1 MKNTNGTNQNDIQ
14 RLNRSLVLTILKR
27 SGVCSRAEIA
37 KLTGLQQATISNII
51 SEFIDWGIVKE
62 VGLLSSRK
70 GRRSIGIQ
78 MNTDQHYVIG
88 TRLTRDFFEVGIFD
102 LLGQNLLSRKIKNDK
117 ASGPRFV
124 VEKMKNEIG
133 KLLQN
138 TTYKDIISSGYV
150 LGIPIPIIYSVVLV
164 AVFSVFLNKTRFG
177 TYIYAVGGNQE
188 AARLSGVP
196 IKKVIIICYVISGF
210 MSAFAGLVLCARMF
224 SGQPSIGDGYELDA
238 IAACVLGGISMSGG
252 IGKISGTVFG
262 AITIGMISNGL
273 NLMNVSSY
281 WQYVAKGIIIVIA
294 ILIDA
299 QKNNN
304 KMKIMM
310 QKRADALKQK

>member
-1 MKNTNGTNQNDIQ
+1 MKKSSLKNTH
-14 RLNRSLVLTILKR
+14 
-27 SGVCSRAEIA
+27 E
-37 KLTGLQQATISNII
+37 
-51 SEFIDWGIVKE
+51 
-62 VGLLSSRK
+62 
-70 GRRSIGIQ
+70 
-78 MNTDQHYVIG
+78 
-88 TRLTRDFFEVGIFD
+88 
-102 LLGQNLLSRKIKNDK
+102 QNLLLIALGMTLVIILGGIDLSVGSLVAMCGVITVS
-117 ASGPRFV
+117 AITQSGIPV
-124 VEKMKNEIG
+124 AIAVTIG
-133 KLLQN
+133 LLLGVLAGFLNGFLIAQF
-138 TTYKDIISSGYV
+138 KVPAFIITMAMMNITRGVAYLYTGGRATRIFEESFNFIGSGYV

-177 TYIYAVGGNQE
+177 IYIYAVGGNQE